1 MSNKFER
8 MMLIKKPNGYHPIFT
23 SLSKDGHVLMSII
36 TMSISNV
43 IELFSR
49 TFAAVMV
56 ILIECANEM
65 YTIECLPWRVKPMDY
80 INFTQAKHWQQN
92 IKIRCFQ
99 WQNLFSNGKTPIETT
114 KNSFC
119 YTEQFSISI
128 YSFPV
133 FGVFFFSRQPLLTW
147 IEYPCHLPTDNS
159 VCAV

>member
-65 YTIECLPWRVKPMDY
+65 YYQMPAMPRQTHGLHQFYTSKTLATKHQNPM
-80 INFTQAKHWQQN
+80 F
-92 IKIRCFQ
+92 
-99 WQNLFSNGKTPIETT
+99 PMT
-114 KNSFC
+114 KFIFKRENAD
-119 YTEQFSISI
+119 
-128 YSFPV
+128 
-133 FGVFFFSRQPLLTW
+133 R
-147 IEYPCHLPTDNS
+147 NN
-159 VCAV
+159 